1 MDHNISSEDVKTVRT
16 GFLDSYNDI
25 DNCTYLLKSEDI
37 KKNILSLINLL
48 NISLPDYD
56 DYYHRHRPKTLTK
69 DAINTAA
76 KLFLKLNSCPKISK
90 RENILK
96 FFKQVFKKEVFEPT
110 NSGMILYTLNA
121 MKLFSNDER
130 IIASKI
136 LEKVS
141 ALFNLTFV
149 QSQNNFKI
157 LTEDSASS
165 KYIQIRLNVKVFSSG
180 QFYFQH

>member
-1 MDHNISSEDVKTVRT
+1 MDYNIASENVKKVRT
-16 GFLDSYNDI
+16 RFLKSYNG
-25 DNCTYLLKSEDI
+25 NCTYLLANDEI
-37 KKNILSLINLL
+37 KKNILSLIDLL
-48 NISLPDYD
+48 DTSTPNANIT
-56 DYYHRHRPKTLTK
+56 YHSQRNLTK
-69 DAINTAA
+69 DIINSAA
-76 KLFLKLNSCPKISK
+76 ELFLLLNSCPKTSK
-90 RENILK
+90 NK
-96 FFKQVFKKEVFEPT
+96 TKYFFKQVFDSKLFDPT
-110 NSGMILYTLNA
+110 NSGIILYTLNA

-130 IIASKI
+130 IIASNI